1 MKKFIA
7 AILILLFSSNVFPQ
21 WISLNSGTSQN
32 LNAVHFINV
41 QTGYAAGVSGT
52 VIKTTNSGL
61 NWIAL
66 NTGSTVELRSVCFL
80 DSSTGLVCG
89 YNGTILKTTNG
100 GDNWNVINSGSTNH
114 LLGLSFYNDII
125 GICSGNSGTTLYT
138 TNGGSNWMIGSPQGY
153 MVTFYSAFMVD
164 ASTGYC
170 VGVSTIFAPLIAK
183 TVSGGVN
190 WTYSSF
196 YLNNNEGTLRDLHF
210 FDTENGIAVSNLW
223 NGPGAV
229 SKTTNGGVNWTT
241 QIFTY
246 TLYGVDFPAHA
257 IGYTVGFNGYILKS
271 TDNGNSWSY
280 QTSGTT
286 EFLKAV
292 DFVDSVN
299 GYAAGNAGTI
309 LKTTNGGVTSVPNNI
324 NELPSEFRLFQNYP
338 NPFNPK
344 TKIKFQIAKLSNV
357 KLVVYDALGREVE
370 TLVNEKMS
378 PGKYEVEF
386 DGSNYP
392 SGVYYYRIAVY
403 SKKLK
408 AGDFY
413 DVKKFVLIK

>member
-1 MKKFIA
+1 MRNITLV
-7 AILILLFSSNVFPQ
+7 IITLLFSSSAFSQ
-21 WISLNSGTSQN
+21 WVSLSSGVSQN

-41 QTGYAAGVSGT
+41 QTGYSVGVSGA

-61 NWIAL
+61 NWVTL
-66 NTGSTVELRSVCFL
+66 NTGSTSELRSVCFL
-80 DSSTGLVCG
+80 NSSTGLVCG

-100 GDNWNVINSGSTNH
+100 GDNWNVINSGTTNH
-114 LLGLSFYNDII
+114 LLGMSFYNDSA

-153 MVTFYSAFMVD
+153 MVTFYSAYMVD
-164 ASTGYC
+164 VSTGYC
-170 VGVSTIFAPLIAK
+170 VGVNTIFAPLVGK
-183 TVSGGVN
+183 TLNGGAN
-190 WTYSSF
+190 WTYSTF

-210 FDTENGIAVSNLW
+210 FDADSGVAVSNLW

-246 TLYGVDFPAHA
+246 TLYGVDFPVHE

-271 TDNGNSWSY
+271 TDNGNSWTQ

-299 GYAAGNAGTI
+299 GYTVGNGGII
-309 LKTTNGGVTSVPNNI
+309 LKTTNGGVTSVSKNM

-338 NPFNPK
+338 NPFNPT
-344 TKIKFQIAKLSNV
+344 TKIKFQIVKFLNV
-357 KLVVYDALGREVE
+357 KLEVYDALGREVE
-370 TLVNEKMS
+370 TLINEKMS

-386 DGSNYP
+386 DGSDYP
-392 SGVYYYRIAVY
+392 SGVYYYKLYTENY
-403 SKKLK
+403 SETKSMVLLK
-408 AGDFY
+408 
-413 DVKKFVLIK
+413 